1 MITTKQ
7 IYDRLIS
14 SGLADKNTIVGCSDS
29 ELYAIVRE
37 ANRELPEPYREFM
50 AAFGHNAG
58 RFLRDIDMFYPGVLL
73 LRSVAEEIVAD
84 YEEFEIKLPASA
96 FVFAMRQKE
105 QFMFFDDAGNDPPVK
120 YYMSGQPAIT
130 IIARSFWDLIESELN
145 QAETNYAVIKG
156 TVYEF

>member
-1 MITTKQ
+1 
-7 IYDRLIS
+7 
-14 SGLADKNTIVGCSDS
+14 
-29 ELYAIVRE
+29 
-37 ANRELPEPYREFM
+37 M